1 VTAPAQLV
9 LAPPGYCVACQVI
22 RLSVADKGNL
32 CMFCVEA
39 GEILARY
46 VRPQGKQTRYANKR
60 YQDKQT
66 QEPA

>member
-9 LAPPGYCVACQVI
+9 LAPPGYCHKCGVI

-39 GEILARY
+39 VEILARY
-46 VRPQGKQTRYANKR
+46 SLPQGKQTRYANKR
-60 YQDKQT
+60 YQDGQL